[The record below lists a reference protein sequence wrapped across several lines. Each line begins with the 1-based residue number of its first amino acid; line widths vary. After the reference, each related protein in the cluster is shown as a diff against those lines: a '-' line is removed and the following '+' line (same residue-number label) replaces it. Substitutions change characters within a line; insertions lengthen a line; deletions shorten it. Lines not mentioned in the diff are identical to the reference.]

1 MKKCLRKK
9 IYFLV
14 MRSTNP
20 NNAEEF
26 ETII

>member
-1 MKKCLRKK
+1 MKKCLRQKM
-9 IYFLV
+9 YFLV